1 MLLVLF
7 RVSWFTKEFF
17 RTRFKKAI
25 IANLKDFILEIGKD
39 FTFIGEEYK
48 VKVGNHDFFID
59 LLFYNRELSC
69 LVAFELKIWWVFAGV
84 RPSFS
89 LSSSALYSEGDGTKE
104 NPFRIENPFI
114 EFYVNG
120 MSIGVNENTTWEEFI
135 NSTDNRYNIDINE
148 SGNVVNS
155 GGYEILLDGNTVSG
169 ADTIVNNGNYNTGL
183 ITFTI
188 DEVEYQTYNG
198 MTWEEYVDSDLN
210 ILDLILFVA
219 YDRCFV
225 GYNRDA
231 VIAESNIDQVFE
243 TDEVTE
249 GYNYIV
255 DVIPR

>member
-1 MLLVLF
+1 
-7 RVSWFTKEFF
+7 
-17 RTRFKKAI
+17 
-25 IANLKDFILEIGKD
+25 
-39 FTFIGEEYK
+39 
-48 VKVGNHDFFID
+48 
-59 LLFYNRELSC
+59 
-69 LVAFELKIWWVFAGV
+69 
-84 RPSFS
+84 
-89 LSSSALYSEGDGTKE
+89 
-104 NPFRIENPFI
+104 
-114 EFYVNG
+114 

-169 ADTIVNNGNYNTGL
+169 ADTIVN
-183 ITFTI
+183 
-188 DEVEYQTYNG
+188 NG

>member
-1 MLLVLF
+1 
-7 RVSWFTKEFF
+7 
-17 RTRFKKAI
+17 
-25 IANLKDFILEIGKD
+25 
-39 FTFIGEEYK
+39 
-48 VKVGNHDFFID
+48 
-59 LLFYNRELSC
+59 
-69 LVAFELKIWWVFAGV
+69 
-84 RPSFS
+84 
-89 LSSSALYSEGDGTKE
+89 
-104 NPFRIENPFI
+104 
-114 EFYVNG
+114 